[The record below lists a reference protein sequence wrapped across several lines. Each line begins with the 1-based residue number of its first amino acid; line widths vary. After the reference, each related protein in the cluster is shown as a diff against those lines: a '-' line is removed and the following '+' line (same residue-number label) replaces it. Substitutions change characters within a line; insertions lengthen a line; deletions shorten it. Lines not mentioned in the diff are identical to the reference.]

1 MVDIHC
7 HLVPGVDDGAE
18 SVEAA
23 LAMIEQARAC
33 GVTAILTTPHIRG
46 RLSDLA
52 LHEHHK
58 EKFQL
63 VLDASAH
70 AGKPAMDLYLG
81 GEVRATSETREIVT
95 RKEFTASEQSKYIL
109 LEMDFDR
116 VPPYFSQLLF
126 DYRLAGIT
134 PIVAHPERN
143 MGVLRNPELALEF
156 VRQGAHLQ
164 VTTGCL
170 LGELGESFEA
180 CALALVESGLVSI
193 VASDAHNVK
202 TRPFT
207 SWPGAYEL
215 LKEMEERTGNFAR
228 SIVADRMVTENPLAV
243 CEGRPIPA
251 IELDEANLTAIRKRL
266 STIGKP
272 SPAKRKRFFGM

>member
-18 SVEAA
+18 SVDAA

-46 RLSDLA
+46 RLEDLA

-63 VLDASAH
+63 VLDQN
-70 AGKPAMDLYLG
+70 PPMNLYLG
-81 GEVRATSETREIVT
+81 GEVRATSETREVVT

-109 LEMDFDR
+109 LELDFDH

-134 PIVAHPERN
+134 PIIAHPERN
-143 MGVLRNPELALEF
+143 MGILRNPEYALDF
-156 VRQGAHLQ
+156 VRQGALLQ
-164 VTTGCL
+164 VTTGSL
-170 LGELGESFEA
+170 LGELGETMEA
-180 CALALVESGLVSI
+180 CAMALLELGLVSI
-193 VASDAHNVK
+193 VASDAHNVT
-202 TRPFT
+202 TRPYT

-215 LKEMEERTGNFAR
+215 LKSLEERTKEFIR
-228 SIVADRMVTENPLAV
+228 PIVADTIATENPLAV
-243 CEGRPIPA
+243 CEGRPIAP
-251 IELDEANLTAIRKRL
+251 IELDEANLDAIRKRL
-266 STIGKP
+266 SGAA
-272 SPAKRKRFFGM
+272 PAPPVKRKRFFRM